1 MKKLTMLFM
10 GLIITLLLL
19 AGCSGEK
26 ESAAAEG
33 DGAEDEVVVLELA
46 RFFGEPDDEL
56 MDSTDLSKANSEAA
70 TIQILTNIFNEEY
83 EGEIRV
89 EKLGGSAWGNYY
101 DQLNTTFAAN
111 DPPDVA
117 VMHQSNMPAYASRDL
132 LLKLDDYYT
141 EYEMN
146 PSDWTAPAQKAVSYK
161 DASFGVPFD
170 LHANLLHVN
179 VDLFKQ
185 AGLVDAD
192 GVPILPTS
200 TEEWFEQAQIMKE
213 KTGKLYW
220 VEDATQFPISFRLFH
235 SLMEQQ
241 GVPAVN
247 TDSGQVNID
256 SEAGKTALQFMLKR
270 FEEGYSDP
278 NADYTAA
285 QQQFMNG
292 EAAIEMN
299 GTWVVDQYSQELT
312 FDYRAMN
319 FPNLMGAKK
328 VWANSHMW
336 VVPKQKEGNRQYE
349 AAMEFCKFLSNH
361 VYEWAAGSGHIAPR
375 KSALQKLADNNVPQ
389 RANYAE
395 TASNAATFPPVI
407 SYSNIETII
416 KEEIEKTWLLGNSV
430 DSVLEQAQNRVE
442 AVLNE

>member
-1 MKKLTMLFM
+1 MKKMTILFM

-19 AGCSGEK
+19 PGCSGEK
-26 ESAAAEG
+26 ESAADAG
-33 DGAEDEVVVLELA
+33 NAAEDEVVALELA

-70 TIQILTNIFNEEY
+70 TIQILTNIFNEEH
-83 EGEIRV
+83 EGEIRI

-117 VMHQSNMPAYASRDL
+117 VMHQSNMPAYASREL
-132 LLKLDDYYT
+132 LLELHDYYT

-146 PSDWTAPAQKAVSYK
+146 PSDWTAPAQKAASYEG
-161 DASFGVPFD
+161 ASYGVPFD

-185 AGLVDAD
+185 AGLVDEQ

-200 TEEWFEQAQIMKE
+200 TEEWFEQSQIMKE

-241 GVPAVN
+241 GTPIVDVTTN
-247 TDSGQVNID
+247 TAQID
-256 SEAGKTALQFMLKR
+256 TPAGKKALNFMLER
-270 FEEGYSDP
+270 FQKGYSDP
-278 NADYTAA
+278 NLDYTAA
-285 QQQFMNG
+285 QGLCMNG
-292 EAAIEMN
+292 EAAIELN

-336 VVPKQKEGNRQYE
+336 VVPKQKENNRQYE
-349 AAMEFCKFLSNH
+349 AAMVFSKFLSNH

-375 KSALQKLADNNVPQ
+375 KSALNKLSENNIPQ

-395 TASNAATFPPVI
+395 TASNASTFPPVI
-407 SYSNIETII
+407 NYSNIETII
-416 KEEIEKTWLLGNSV
+416 KEEVEKTWLLDESV
-430 DSVLEQAQNRVE
+430 DSVLQQAQKRVE
-442 AVLNE
+442 AVLKE

>member
-1 MKKLTMLFM
+1 MKKMTMLFTA
-10 GLIITLLLL
+10 LIIALLLL

-26 ESAAAEG
+26 ESAAADG
-33 DGAEDEVVVLELA
+33 DGEKDEVVVLELA

-70 TIQILTNIFNEEY
+70 TIQILTNIFNQEY

-132 LLKLDDYYT
+132 LLELDEYYT

-146 PSDWTAPAQKAVSYK
+146 PSDWTAPAQKAVSYEG
-161 DASFGVPFD
+161 ASFGVPFD
-170 LHANLLHVN
+170 LHGNLLHVN
-179 VDLFKQ
+179 VDLFKE
-185 AGLVDAD
+185 AGLVDD
-192 GVPILPTS
+192 QGVPILPTS

-213 KTGKLYW
+213 KTGKMYW

-241 GVPAVN
+241 GVPVVN

-256 SEAGKTALQFMLKR
+256 SEAGKTALEFMLRR
-270 FEEGYSDP
+270 FEEDYSDP

-285 QQQFMNG
+285 QQLFMNG

-319 FPNLMGAKK
+319 FPNLMGKKK

-336 VVPKQKEGNRQYE
+336 VIPKQEEGNRQYE
-349 AAMEFCKFLSNH
+349 AALEFANLLGNH

-375 KSALQKLADNNVPQ
+375 KSTLQKLADNNIPQ

-416 KEEIEKTWLLGNSV
+416 KEEIEKTWLLGNDV
-430 DSVLEQAQNRVE
+430 DSVLEQAQKRVE
-442 AVLNE
+442 AVLSE

>member
-1 MKKLTMLFM
+1 MKKLSFLLLVLSVTF
-10 GLIITLLLL
+10 LLL
-19 AGCSGEK
+19 AGCGGEEK
-26 ESAAAEG
+26 ESASEEG
-33 DGAEDEVVVLELA
+33 AGDQGEVVALELA
-46 RFFGEPDDEL
+46 RFFGEPDDDL

-117 VMHQSNMPAYASRDL
+117 VMHQSNMPAYASREL
-132 LLKLDDYYT
+132 LVELDDYYKQ
-141 EYEMN
+141 YEMN
-146 PSDWTAPAQKAVSYK
+146 PSDWTAPAAKAVSYK
-161 DASFGVPFD
+161 GASYGVPLD
-170 LHANLLHVN
+170 LHGNLLHVN
-179 VDLFKQ
+179 VDLFEE
-185 AGLVDAD
+185 AGLVDAN

-200 TEEWFEQAQIMKE
+200 TEEWFEHAQIMKE

-235 SLMEQQ
+235 TLMEQQ
-241 GVPAVN
+241 GVPVVN
-247 TDSGQVNID
+247 TDTGEVNID
-256 SEAGKTALQFMLKR
+256 SEAGRKALQFMLDR
-270 FEEGYSDP
+270 FEKGYSDP

-285 QQQFMNG
+285 GQKFMNG

-299 GTWVVDQYSQELT
+299 GTWVVDQYARELT

-319 FPNLMGAKK
+319 FPNLMGQKK

-336 VVPKQKEGNRQYE
+336 VVPKQKESNRQYE
-349 AAMEFCKFLSNH
+349 AAMKFCKFLGDH

-375 KSALQKLADNNVPQ
+375 KSALEKLAENNVPQ

-395 TASNAATFPPVI
+395 TASNAVTFPPVI

-416 KEEIEKTWLLGNSV
+416 KEEIEKTWLLGESV
-430 DSVLEQAQNRVE
+430 DSVLAQAQKRVE
-442 AVLNE
+442 AVLD

>member
-1 MKKLTMLFM
+1 MKKIAVVVLSLF
-10 GLIITLLLL
+10 ISLLFF
-19 AGCSGEK
+19 ACG
-26 ESAAAEG
+26 
-33 DGAEDEVVVLELA
+33 GAEEKGEETQAEAKDDEVVVLELA

-56 MDSTDLSKANSEAA
+56 MDSTDLNKANSEAA
-70 TIQILTNIFNEEY
+70 AIQILTNIFNEEH

-89 EKLGGSAWGNYY
+89 EKLGGSKWGSFY

-132 LLKLDDYYT
+132 LVGLDDYY
-141 EYEMN
+141 ESYDLN
-146 PSDWTAPAQKAVSYK
+146 PSDWTAPAQKAVSYQG
-161 DASFGVPFD
+161 SSYGVPFD
-170 LHANLLHVN
+170 LHGNLLHVN
-179 VDLFKQ
+179 VDLFKE
-185 AGLVDAD
+185 AGLVDEN

-200 TEEWFEQAQIMKE
+200 TEEWFEQAQTMKE

-241 GVPAVN
+241 GVPVIHTETNA
-247 TDSGQVNID
+247 VNID
-256 SEAGKTALQFMLKR
+256 SEAGKKALEFMQRR
-270 FEEGYSDP
+270 FQEGYSDP

-285 QQQFMNG
+285 GQLFMNG

-299 GTWVVDQYSQELT
+299 GTWVVDQYNEELS

-319 FPNLMGAKK
+319 FPNLMGEKK

-336 VVPKQKEGNRQYE
+336 VIPKQKESNRQYE
-349 AAMEFCKFLSNH
+349 AAMEFCKFLGNH
-361 VYEWAAGSGHIAPR
+361 VYEWAVGSGHIAPR
-375 KSALQKLADNNVPQ
+375 KSALQKLEENDIPQ
-389 RANYAE
+389 RAHYAE

-407 SYSNIETII
+407 SYSKIETSI
-416 KEEIEKTWLLGNSV
+416 KEEIEKTWLLDESV
-430 DSVLEQAQNRVE
+430 DSALKQAQKRVE
-442 AVLNE
+442 SVLGE

>member
-1 MKKLTMLFM
+1 MKKMTVFFT

-19 AGCSGEK
+19 AGCGGEK
-26 ESAAAEG
+26 ESTAAE
-33 DGAEDEVVVLELA
+33 DDAVEQEEIVLELA
-46 RFFGEPDDEL
+46 RFFGEPDDDL
-56 MDSTDLSKANSEAA
+56 MDSTDLSEANSEAA
-70 TIQILTNIFNEEY
+70 TIQILTNLFNEEY

-101 DQLNTTFAAN
+101 DQMNTTFAAN

-132 LLKLDDYYT
+132 LIGLDDYYT
-141 EYEMN
+141 EYELN
-146 PSDWTAPAQKAVSYK
+146 PSDWTAPAQKAVSYEG
-161 DASFGVPFD
+161 ASYGVPFD
-170 LHANLLHVN
+170 LHGNLLHVN
-179 VDLFKQ
+179 VDLFEK
-185 AGLVDAD
+185 AGLVDEE

-200 TEEWFEQAQIMKE
+200 VDEWFEHAQIMKE
-213 KTGKLYW
+213 ETGKLYW

-241 GVPAVN
+241 GVPVVN
-247 TDSGQVNID
+247 TDSGEVNID
-256 SEAGKTALQFMLKR
+256 SEAGKAALRFMLRR
-270 FEEGYSDP
+270 FEEDYSDS

-285 QQQFMNG
+285 QELFMNG
-292 EAAIEMN
+292 DAAIELN
-299 GTWVVDQYSQELT
+299 GTWVVDQYSQELG

-319 FPNLMGAKK
+319 FPALMGEKK

-336 VVPKQKEGNRQYE
+336 VIPKQKEGNRQYE
-349 AAMEFCKFLSNH
+349 AAMEFCKFLGDH

-375 KSALQKLADNNVPQ
+375 KSSLQKLADNNIPQ
-389 RANYAE
+389 RANYEE

-416 KEEIEKTWLLGNSV
+416 KEEIEKTWLLGNEV
-430 DSVLEQAQNRVE
+430 DDVLAQAQKRME
-442 AVLNE
+442 AVMNE

>member
-1 MKKLTMLFM
+1 MKKLIILF
-10 GLIITLLLL
+10 LCLTITLPLF
-19 AGCSGEK
+19 ANGEAEQQSG
-26 ESAAAEG
+26 S
-33 DGAEDEVVVLELA
+33 EDEGVVVLELA
-46 RFFGEPDDEL
+46 RFFGEPDDTL
-56 MDSTDLSKANSEAA
+56 MESTDLSKANSEAA
-70 TIQILTNIFNEEY
+70 TIQILTNIFNEENK
-83 EGEIRV
+83 GEIRV
-89 EKLGGSAWGNYY
+89 EKLGGSKWGSYY

-117 VMHQSNMPAYASRDL
+117 VMHQSNMPAYASREL
-132 LLKLDDYYT
+132 LVALDDYFT
-141 EYEMN
+141 EYNLN
-146 PSDWTAPAQKAVSYK
+146 PSDWTAPAKKAISYQG
-161 DASFGVPFD
+161 SSYGVPFD
-170 LHANLLHVN
+170 LHGNLLHVN
-179 VDLFKQ
+179 VDLFKK

-200 TEEWFEQAQIMKE
+200 TEEWFEHAQIMKE

-235 SLMEQQ
+235 TLMEQQ
-241 GVPAVN
+241 GVPVVN
-247 TDSGQVNID
+247 TNTNKVNID
-256 SEAGKTALQFMLKR
+256 SDAGRNALQFMLER

-285 QQQFMNG
+285 GELFMNG

-299 GTWVVDQYSQELT
+299 GTWVVDQYSQELA

-319 FPNLMGAKK
+319 FPNLMGQKK

-336 VVPKQKEGNRQYE
+336 VIPKQKDGDRQYE
-349 AAMEFCKFLSNH
+349 AAMKFSKFLGNH

-375 KSALQKLADNNVPQ
+375 KSALEKLSENNIPQ

-407 SYSNIETII
+407 NYSKIENII
-416 KEEIEKTWLLGNSV
+416 KEEIEKTWLLDKSV
-430 DSVLEQAQNRVE
+430 DSVLQQAQKRVE
-442 AVLNE
+442 ADLNN